1 MTFCPGESV
10 SVSESVAL
18 RPWRKALACLT
29 CCTALASAAQTTSAP
44 AATQP
49 SPHLS
54 VCPASTFAP
63 DLPADKE
70 ALRTEINALAP
81 LAAACDMRADFHARH
96 GALLLAAGWPQD
108 AATALE
114 KALLLNPELAGTQLD
129 YAQALA
135 QLGQRQPA
143 RDLVKQV
150 VRRPDIQPDLR
161 EWLQDGLANAAAAHL
176 HTPQDAAAQDTA
188 ASSWT
193 WGTLLQTSLGHED
206 NLASATHT
214 ASLTLYLSTGPVDV
228 ILADS
233 ERPKAG
239 TALKVLAAAQG
250 VRPLAEGELRVN
262 LAVQGRHAATQGVAD
277 NQLAEASMTYA
288 LPLGPG
294 QVMGTV
300 GLHSFVQTNVY
311 NYKDQAYSLK
321 YEPTWR
327 WADCKGSAALGRIAQ
342 SYISSPSLDGNFD
355 HLRLETACRPNN
367 TGQLVAPA
375 ETIFGITAGRDNP
388 LNANRPGGVK
398 NRVAIDVRHETP
410 MGQPFGKGQ
419 GTLTTWARYSQSHDA
434 QVYSTLLGTDPTQ
447 TRRQDIG
454 VGYWWPLQAGW
465 SVGMDVES
473 TLQKSTNALLDIKN
487 FSVYG
492 GLRWTGN

>member
-1 MTFCPGESV
+1 MTLCPGESV
-10 SVSESVAL
+10 SVSECAAL

-29 CCTALASAAQTTSAP
+29 CCTALASAAQTSLTP
-44 AATQP
+44 PQP
-49 SPHLS
+49 SA
-54 VCPASTFAP
+54 CPASPFDG
-63 DLPADKE
+63 DLPTDKE
-70 ALRTEINALAP
+70 ALRAELNTLTP
-81 LAAACDMRADFHARH
+81 LAAACDTRADFHARH

-161 EWLQDGLANAAAAHL
+161 EWLQDGLASANASAARS
-176 HTPQDAAAQDTA
+176 HTPQDATAQDTP

-193 WGTLLQTSLGHED
+193 WGSLLQTSLGHED

-214 ASLTLYLSTGPVDV
+214 ASLTLFLSTGPVDV
-228 ILADS
+228 VLADS

-239 TALKVLAAAQG
+239 AAVKMLAAAQG
-250 VRPLAEGELRVN
+250 VRQLAEGELRLN
-262 LAVQGRHAATQGVAD
+262 LALQGRHTAVQGVAD
-277 NQLAEASMTYA
+277 NQLAETSMTYA

-294 QVMGTV
+294 MLLGTL

-327 WADCKGSAALGRIAQ
+327 WADCKGSVALGRIVQ
-342 SYISSPSLDGNFD
+342 SYLSSPSLDGNYD
-355 HLRLETACRPNN
+355 HLRLETGCRPTSNSTS
-367 TGQLVAPA
+367 TGQLLAPA

-388 LNANRPGGVK
+388 LNANRPGGIK
-398 NRVAIDVRHETP
+398 NRIAIDVRHETP
-410 MGQPFGKGQ
+410 MGQPLGKGQ
-419 GTLTTWARYSQSHDA
+419 GTLTTWARYSQSRDA
-434 QVYSTLLGTDPTQ
+434 QVYSTLLGANPTQ

-473 TLQKSTNALLDIKN
+473 TWQKSSNALLNIKN
-487 FSVYG
+487 LSAYG